1 MRILHTAD
9 WHLGKKL
16 ENMER
21 YDEQQLFLQWLL
33 QTLFEKKIDVLLVA
47 GDVFDSA
54 YPPAEAQ
61 KLYYNFLSRIKDT
74 GCRHVIITGGN
85 HDSVMALNASKEL
98 LRYFNIEVI
107 GGVSERIAD
116 AVIAVANEDGTPE
129 LIVYAAPFLR
139 DKDVKPATI
148 SESYDERA
156 AAIVRGMAEY
166 FESLCLVNADVDVPK
181 ILMGHL
187 YAAGATPTESERDV
201 LVGGLGQF
209 PASLFPKKIDYV
221 ALGHLHRPQTVSAQ
235 THIRYS
241 GSPVALS
248 FSEAFDNKIVV
259 LLETIEGRMDITEL
273 ALPKFRG
280 LLRFTGNFEE
290 IKSLLQSFSLQP
302 IPPLGFWC
310 EVQLVTD
317 EYLPNIEK
325 QLTSFLPPDSG
336 INKFFIRQIKSAVVT
351 DVYNMAQNVATFKA
365 LDPKDVFE
373 KKIEGQQLDEEQK
386 NILRNTFSEAL
397 VLIHQPEVLADME
410 NTLL

>member
-16 ENMER
+16 ENIER

-33 QTLFEKKIDVLLVA
+33 QTLHQQKIDVLLVA

-61 KLYYNFLSRIKDT
+61 KLYYNFLSKIKGT
-74 GCRHVIITGGN
+74 GCRHIIITGGN
-85 HDSVMALNASKEL
+85 HDSVMALNAAKEL
-98 LRYFNIEVI
+98 LRYFNIDVI
-107 GGVSERIAD
+107 GGMPERAAD
-116 AVIAVANEDGTPE
+116 AVITVTNEDGTPG
-129 LIVYAAPFLR
+129 LIVYAAPFLK
-139 DKDVKPATI
+139 DKDVKQAI
-148 SESYDERA
+148 VNESYDERA
-156 AAIVRGMAEY
+156 AAIVKGMAEY
-166 FESLCLVNADVDVPK
+166 FENLCSVNADVDVPK
-181 ILMGHL
+181 ILMSHL
-187 YAAGATPTESERDV
+187 YAAGATPSESERDV

-209 PASLFPKKIDYV
+209 PASLFPKNVNYV
-221 ALGHLHRPQTVSAQ
+221 ALGHLHRPQWVSAQ
-235 THIRYS
+235 PHIRYS

-259 LLETIEGRMDITEL
+259 VLDMQAEGMEIRECAI
-273 ALPKFRG
+273 PKFRG
-280 LLRFTGNFEE
+280 LLRFSGNFEA
-290 IKSLLQSFSLQP
+290 IKKQLQQFSQQP
-302 IPPLGFWC
+302 VPPLGFWC

-317 EYLPNIEK
+317 EYLPDIET
-325 QLTSFLPPDSG
+325 QLASFLPPG
-336 INKFFIRQIKSAVVT
+336 AAINKFFVRQVKSAVIT

-373 KKIEGQQLDEEQK
+373 KKLEGQQLDDEQK

-397 VLIHQPEVLADME
+397 VLIHQPEILNDME